1 MRQDA
6 RERHAE
12 QQRREQT
19 RAKDDI
25 EQEAPLPLD
34 FALRFRQRRL
44 LDGHI
49 SCRID
54 FDAASFH
61 PVRAIR
67 IGKTAVIPDECR
79 MIRARLAERR
89 RLDDSRLG
97 TVRAIDVL
105 AVLPHEHGD
114 AAPFEQPA
122 LFLHLVKVEHGPV
135 GDIADAPE
143 REMDGNRRRLR
154 PELHGPAFPARAK
167 IIQPRKNQPAK
178 HREHE
183 HRQKRQHECHR
194 DEPLAERHIPKPP
207 KMHPHLSSPHFPPSY
222 RERITI
228 G

>member
-1 MRQDA
+1 
-6 RERHAE
+6 
-12 QQRREQT
+12 
-19 RAKDDI
+19 
-25 EQEAPLPLD
+25 
-34 FALRFRQRRL
+34 
-44 LDGHI
+44 
-49 SCRID
+49 
-54 FDAASFH
+54 
-61 PVRAIR
+61 
-67 IGKTAVIPDECR
+67 

-89 RLDDSRLG
+89 CLDDGRLG

-105 AVLPHEHGD
+105 AVLPQEHGD

-143 REMDGNRRRLR
+143 REMDGNRRRFR
-154 PELHGPAFPARAK
+154 PELHGPAFPARTQ
-167 IIQPRKNQPAK
+167 IIDTRKNQPAER
-178 HREHE
+178 REHE

-194 DEPLAERHIPKPP
+194 NEPLAERHIPKPP